1 MSSDNQNNQSKVNYQ
16 KLDNGITLITV
27 NNPAADI
34 ISGRFFFSNC
44 GSIVEPLHQSGIS
57 NLVSSV
63 IVKGTKNYS
72 ALDIADRVES
82 IGASLGADG
91 GTDYFAL
98 SLKTVSVDFAPML
111 ELIGEIIQFPTFPD
125 SEVELERKITL
136 QSIRS
141 QKEQPFNVAFH
152 QLRQNMY
159 GDHPYGQSILGT
171 KESVSQ
177 LSVEDLHNYHQQ
189 YFRPDNMIVSI
200 SGRIDEQETF
210 DLVNKTFGNWQPHQ
224 QSSQATANVIPKIET
239 KPSHQVITQDTQQSI
254 VILGY
259 QCVAVD
265 DPAYSVLKLLST
277 YLGNGLSSRL
287 FVELREKRGLAYD
300 ISAFFPTRLEPAPF
314 IVYMGTAPEN
324 TDIAIEGLSQE
335 VARLSEVKLS
345 DTELQGAKNKF
356 LGQYALGKQTNGAIA
371 QTYGWYES
379 LGLGIDFDLDFP
391 QAIAQVTAEKAQ
403 ATAQKYL
410 QDPFI
415 SIVKPEA

>member
-1 MSSDNQNNQSKVNYQ
+1 MASDNQKQSKVNYQ

-34 ISGRFFFSNC
+34 ISGGFFFSNC
-44 GSIVEPLHQSGIS
+44 GSLVEPLPKSGIS
-57 NLVSSV
+57 NFVSSV

-98 SLKTVSVDFAPML
+98 SLKTVSIDFAPML

-125 SEVELERKITL
+125 EEVERERKITL

-159 GDHPYGQSILGT
+159 GDHPYGQSSLGT
-171 KESVSQ
+171 QASVTQMSAD
-177 LSVEDLHNYHQQ
+177 DLRQYHQQ
-189 YFRPDNMIVSI
+189 YFRPDNLIVSI
-200 SGRIDEQETF
+200 SGRINDQEAF
-210 DLVNKTFGNWQPHQ
+210 DLVNKNFGSWRPHP
-224 QSSQATANVIPKIET
+224 QSASAKAIATPKIST
-239 KPSHQVITQDTQQSI
+239 NPSHQVITQDTQQSI

-259 QCVAVD
+259 QGVEVA
-265 DPAYSVLKLLST
+265 DPDYSVLKLLST

-300 ISAFFPTRLEPAPF
+300 VSAFFPTRLEPAPF

-324 TDIAIEGLSQE
+324 TEIAIEGLSQE
-335 VARLSEVKLS
+335 VARLSEIKLS
-345 DTELQGAKNKF
+345 ETELQGAKNKF

-379 LGLGIDFDLDFP
+379 LGLGIDFDLEFP
-391 QAIAQVTAEKAQ
+391 QAVAQVTAEAAQ

-415 SIVKPEA
+415 SIVKPE

>member
-44 GSIVEPLHQSGIS
+44 GSIVEPLHHSGIS

-72 ALDIADRVES
+72 ALDIADKVES

-177 LSVEDLHNYHQQ
+177 LTVEDLHRYHQQ

-200 SGRIDEQETF
+200 SGRIDEQKVF
-210 DLVNKTFGNWQPHQ
+210 DLVNKTFGNWQPKQ
-224 QSSQATANVIPKIET
+224 QSSKTTANNVWLLTIPPIQF
-239 KPSHQVITQDTQQSI
+239 SN
-254 VILGY
+254 Y
-259 QCVAVD
+259 
-265 DPAYSVLKLLST
+265 
-277 YLGNGLSSRL
+277 
-287 FVELREKRGLAYD
+287 
-300 ISAFFPTRLEPAPF
+300 
-314 IVYMGTAPEN
+314 
-324 TDIAIEGLSQE
+324 
-335 VARLSEVKLS
+335 
-345 DTELQGAKNKF
+345 
-356 LGQYALGKQTNGAIA
+356 
-371 QTYGWYES
+371 
-379 LGLGIDFDLDFP
+379 
-391 QAIAQVTAEKAQ
+391 
-403 ATAQKYL
+403 
-410 QDPFI
+410 
-415 SIVKPEA
+415 